1 MINTNFSKNW
11 NGKLC
16 NENFGTCRLHNEE
29 KYFVGAEHE
38 IILNKIVLG
47 TAKIYAVRT
56 FPFKSLRDA
65 FSWIDSGMPAAKYG
79 AMLKNMYKNK
89 DGGEVNNDTMFDHI
103 IYHWKSRNYE
113 ATCEMFT
120 QYFEGIKQAYTD
132 IQQG

>member
-1 MINTNFSKNW
+1 MLNTNFSKNW

-65 FSWIDSGMPAAKYG
+65 FSWIDSGMPAAKLG

-89 DGGEVNNDTMFDHI
+89 VGGEVNNDTMFDHI
-103 IYHWKSRNYE
+103 IYHWNTRRYQE
-113 ATCEMFT
+113 T
-120 QYFEGIKQAYTD
+120 IV
-132 IQQG
+132 